1 MRYKEFL
8 RFIFFCFVGGTSAL
22 IDMIVFNVF
31 FFIGTPFIICRIL
44 APCIAIIYN
53 FSMNRNITF
62 GGRGHAIRGQMAR
75 YAVVYSLAIGVN
87 LVVSI
92 LVLWV
97 LGENTL
103 NANIAAVSGIIV
115 SIPISYLGSLLWAFR
130 KRPPKE
136 EVIVS

>member
-8 RFIFFCFVGGTSAL
+8 RFVFFCFVGGTSAL
-22 IDMIVFNVF
+22 IDMVTFNIF
-31 FFIGTPFIICRIL
+31 FFVGLHFIVSRLL
-44 APCIAIIYN
+44 ATGISIVYN

-62 GGRGHAIRGQMAR
+62 GAGGHAIHGQMAR
-75 YAVVYSLAIGVN
+75 YAVVYAIAIGVN
-87 LVVSI
+87 LGVSI
-92 LVLWV
+92 LVLYI

-103 NANIAAVSGIIV
+103 NANIAAISGIIV

-136 EVIVS
+136 EIIVS